1 MQNEISSSCFLQK
14 NEVSDF
20 YPFINKMFFLLREFD
35 RCNSA
40 DFFIELAHVSQ
51 NSVNVLAKKN
61 RPFEDNKYSLH
72 FWYRLSY
79 VGKIKLFIK
88 FTEKY

>member
-51 NSVNVLAKKN
+51 N
-61 RPFEDNKYSLH
+61 FEDNKYSLH